1 MKPLLNF
8 LFATILQFQSFQINK
23 RVNTN
28 SNDSR
33 QVDEGYTMKDDT
45 IDEADIS
52 NSKESGPYDDSI
64 STAIE
69 DATAVAENADIETN
83 SVINPVPSECFVV
96 LENAPTSHKFNLTVC
111 HPSTPQFSR
120 AVRFDHKL
128 LRTSLPTGVWVKT
141 YGDRLDL
148 LSVMIE
154 GPKKTPYEDG
164 LFLFDFQLVKD
175 YPREPPLCHY
185 ISFCSDRLN
194 PNLYEDGKVCV
205 SLLGTWPGKGS
216 EMWSASSTLLQ
227 VIVSIQGLILVSEPY
242 YNEAGYE
249 KQRGKFVRVF
259 FPVNFLCV

>member
-1 MKPLLNF
+1 MCYNS
-8 LFATILQFQSFQINK
+8 TIQIHFQINK
-23 RVNTN
+23 RVSTQP
-28 SNDSR
+28 SDSVKIDESYRTNDSN
-33 QVDEGYTMKDDT
+33 
-45 IDEADIS
+45 IDEADLT
-52 NSKESGPYDDSI
+52 KELGPYDNSTI

-69 DATAVAENADIETN
+69 DITTVVENVDIETN
-83 SVINPVPSECFVV
+83 YSSVINQVPSECFVV
-96 LENAPTSHKFNLTVC
+96 LENAPTTHKFNLTVC

-164 LFLFDFQLVKD
+164 LFLFDFQLGKD
-175 YPREPPLCHY
+175 YPRAPPLCHY

-216 EMWSASSTLLQ
+216 ETWSAGSTLLQ

-249 KQRGKFVRVF
+249 KQRGKHFVPNRLRTMIIIISSTVE
-259 FPVNFLCV
+259 

>member
-1 MKPLLNF
+1 MR
-8 LFATILQFQSFQINK
+8 LFSVCYNTTIQIHFQINK
-23 RVNTN
+23 RVSTTP
-28 SNDSR
+28 SDSVKIDEPYTINDS
-33 QVDEGYTMKDDT
+33 T
-45 IDEADIS
+45 IDEADLT
-52 NSKESGPYDDSI
+52 KLGPYDDSI

-69 DATAVAENADIETN
+69 DVTTVAENVDIETN
-83 SVINPVPSECFVV
+83 YSSVINSVPSECFLV
-96 LENAPTSHKFNLTVC
+96 LENAPTTHKFNLTVC

-164 LFLFDFQLVKD
+164 LFLFDFQLGKD
-175 YPREPPLCHY
+175 YPRAPPLCHY

-216 EMWSASSTLLQ
+216 ETWSASSTLLQ

-249 KQRGKFVRVF
+249 KQRGKNIAR
-259 FPVNFLCV
+259 NRMLLLSSSLSA